1 MAKKRKKKNKIFR
14 EFVTTVRRKD
24 MRVALFED
32 SRLAELF
39 IEKPGVRHIV
49 GNVYKGRVDSIV
61 PGIQAAFVDVGLE
74 KNGFLH
80 VSDIASSDASLESV
94 VEESEAG
101 RSARGRAARPS
112 IEDTLKQGQEIM
124 VQITKEPLG
133 TKGVRLTNYVTLPGR
148 FLVLMPTVSQIG
160 VSRKIENSKERD
172 RLRRLIRQL
181 RPRGVGV
188 IVRTAAADKGKDEL
202 QADLR
207 YLRDLWRGIKRSMK
221 KVHPPAIIHEDL
233 DQLMRI
239 VRDRFTDEIDR
250 FAIDSRTEFD
260 RITAFLESYAPKLKS
275 RVKLYRG
282 RLPIFDKYKVETEI
296 DKALRKRVW
305 LKCGGYIIIEST
317 EALTAIDVNTGK
329 FVGKTGDIEKTVLRT
344 NLEAADEIARQVRL
358 RDLGGIIVLDFI
370 DMEVHENRGKV
381 VKALHDAMRI
391 DQTKYTISEVSELG
405 LVQMTR
411 KRVRDDLLAT
421 LCQPCPYCG
430 GIGFTK
436 SVATMVYEVQRKL
449 ERLFTQS
456 REKHVIVQMHPAVF
470 EQFAVDD
477 HDIIEE
483 LEETFRRTITIEA
496 HEGAHHED
504 ILFLSKRTGKEM
516 KIKS

>member
-1 MAKKRKKKNKIFR
+1 MARRRKKKNKVFR

-32 SRLAELF
+32 NRLAALF

-61 PGIQAAFVDVGLE
+61 RGIQASFVDVGLE

-80 VSDIASSDASLESV
+80 ASDIAASDASLDSV
-94 VEESEAG
+94 VEEAEAG
-101 RSARGRAARPS
+101 SGARRRSARRS
-112 IEDTLKQGQEIM
+112 IEDTLTQGQEIM

-133 TKGVRLTNYVTLPGR
+133 TKGVRITNYVTLPGR

-160 VSRKIENSKERD
+160 VSRKIEDPKERD

-188 IVRTAAADKGKDEL
+188 IVRTAAAGQGKEEL

-207 YLRDLWRGIKRSMK
+207 YLGNLWRGIKRRMNS
-221 KVHPPAIIHEDL
+221 VQPPAIIHEDL

-239 VRDRFTDEIDR
+239 VRDRFNDDIDR
-250 FAIDSRTEFD
+250 FTIDSRTEYD
-260 RITAFLESYAPKLKS
+260 RVTEILENSAPQLKS

-282 RLPIFDKYKVETEI
+282 RSPIFDKYNVETEI

-329 FVGKTGDIEKTVLRT
+329 FVGKTGDIEETVLRT

-370 DMEVHENRGKV
+370 DMELHENRAKV
-381 VKALHDAMRI
+381 VKALNDAMRI

-411 KRVRDDLLAT
+411 KRVRDALLAT

-456 REKHVIVQMHPAVF
+456 REKHVVVQMHPAVF
-470 EQFAVDD
+470 DQFAVED

-483 LEETFRRTITIEA
+483 LEETFRRTITIEP
-496 HEGAHHED
+496 HEGSHHED
-504 ILFLSKRTGKEM
+504 LRFSSKRTDKEI
-516 KIKS
+516 KIKT

>member
-1 MAKKRKKKNKIFR
+1 MARKKRKNRPYR
-14 EFVTTVRRKD
+14 EFVTTVRKKD

-32 SRLAELF
+32 NRLAELF

-49 GNVYKGRVDSIV
+49 GNIYKGRVDSV
-61 PGIQAAFVDVGLE
+61 VRGIQAAFVDVGLE

-80 VSDIASSDASLESV
+80 VSDIASAGATLDPI
-94 VEESEAG
+94 VEEAEITPHG
-101 RSARGRAARPS
+101 RGRQHKAS
-112 IEDTLKQGQEIM
+112 IEDLLKKNQEIM

-133 TKGVRLTNYVTLPGR
+133 TKGVRITNYVTLPGR
-148 FLVLMPTVSQIG
+148 FLVLMPTVSQVG
-160 VSRKIENSKERD
+160 VSRRIEDPKERE
-172 RLRRLIRQL
+172 RLRHLIRQL

-188 IVRTAAADKGKDEL
+188 IVRTAAAGKGRDEL
-202 QADLR
+202 ETDLR
-207 YLRDLWRGIKRSMK
+207 YLRELWRDIKRQMK
-221 KVHPPAIIHEDL
+221 KVEAPAILHEDL
-233 DQLMRI
+233 DQLMSI
-239 VRDRFTDEIDR
+239 VRDRFTDDVDKFI
-250 FAIDSRTEFD
+250 IDSRAEYD
-260 RITAFLESYAPKLKS
+260 RIVEFLDNYAPQLRS
-275 RVKLYRG
+275 RVKAYRG
-282 RLPIFDKYKVETEI
+282 RMPLFDKYNVETEI

-329 FVGKTGDIEKTVLRT
+329 FVGKTGDIEETVLRT

-370 DMEVHENRGKV
+370 DMESVENRSKV
-381 VKALHDAMRI
+381 VKALNDAMKA
-391 DQTKYTISEVSELG
+391 DQTKYTISEVTELG

-411 KRVRDDLLAT
+411 KRVRDALLAT

-436 SVATMVYEVQRKL
+436 SVGTMVYEVQRKL

-456 REKHVIVQMHPAVF
+456 REKHVIAQMHPAVY
-470 EQFAVDD
+470 EQFAIED

-483 LEETFRRTITIEA
+483 LEETFKRTITIEPQDKF
-496 HEGAHHED
+496 HHED
-504 ILFLSKRTGKEM
+504 LRFVSKRTGKE
-516 KIKS
+516 IKLKS

>member
-1 MAKKRKKKNKIFR
+1 MARRRKKKDRPFR

-32 SRLAELF
+32 NRLAELF
-39 IEKPGVRHIV
+39 IEKPGVRRIV
-49 GNVYKGRVDSIV
+49 GNVYKGRVESIV
-61 PGIQAAFVDVGLE
+61 RGIQAAFVDVGLE

-80 VSDIASSDASLESV
+80 VSDIASADSTLDPV
-94 VEESEAG
+94 VEDVEVD
-101 RSARGRAARPS
+101 RSGRGRTARVS
-112 IEDTLKQGQEIM
+112 IEDQLKQGQDLM
-124 VQITKEPLG
+124 VQITKEPLS

-160 VSRKIENSKERD
+160 VSRRIEDPKERE

-188 IVRTAAADKGKDEL
+188 IVRTAAAGKGKAEL

-207 YLRDLWRGIKRSMK
+207 YLGDMWRKLKRNVK
-221 KVHPPAIIHEDL
+221 NVQPPAIIHEDL

-239 VRDRFTDEIDR
+239 VRDRFNDDIDR
-250 FAIDSRTEFD
+250 FTIDSRIEYDRVTEF
-260 RITAFLESYAPKLKS
+260 LENYAPQLKA

-282 RLPIFDKYKVETEI
+282 RTPLFDKYNVETEI

-317 EALTAIDVNTGK
+317 EALTAVDVNTGK
-329 FVGKTGDIEKTVLRT
+329 FVGKTGDIEQTVFRT
-344 NLEAADEIARQVRL
+344 NMEAAEEIARQVRL

-370 DMEVHENRGKV
+370 DMEVRENQVKV
-381 VKALHDAMRI
+381 VTALDNAMKI

-421 LCQPCPYCG
+421 LSQPCPYCG

-436 SVATMVYEVQRKL
+436 SVATMVYEVQRRL
-449 ERLFTQS
+449 ERLFSQS
-456 REKHVIVQMHPAVF
+456 REQNVTVQMHPAVF

-483 LEETFRRTITIEA
+483 LEQTFRRTIGIES
-496 HEGAHHED
+496 HDEFHHED
-504 ILFLSKRTGKEM
+504 IRFVSKRTGKEIVL
-516 KIKS
+516 KT